1 LIGNLESNFI
11 AEARRRGETTVVR
24 DDNLQV
30 VAFSGKGTEQI
41 LDPAT
46 TTKRVTFE
54 VHGQLARITLTR
66 PPLNVIDFQMMDEL
80 LGALQELERRREI
93 SVMIISGGDRAF
105 SAGVDVGVHTPDKVQ
120 TMLQKFHSV
129 IIALTKLPKVTI
141 AEVHGVCLGGGAE
154 LAMVCD
160 MCFTAPDAKWGFP
173 EITLGCYPPVA
184 CTALAAL
191 VGQKRAAEL
200 VFTGRTFTGEEAA
213 AWGLANE
220 AHPEGELQQA
230 IQRTV
235 DHLLKLS
242 PAALAV
248 AKKAF
253 YVWDSIHLDKGLA
266 RAEKIYLEELMQTED
281 VKEGIAAWTEKRKPA
296 WKGK

>member
-1 LIGNLESNFI
+1 VIGISGDPINEEFRSMSTI
-11 AEARRRGETTVVR
+11 ASSARRIVIEHNGPV
-24 DDNLQV
+24 
-30 VAFSGKGTEQI
+30 
-41 LDPAT
+41 
-46 TTKRVTFE
+46 
-54 VHGQLARITLTR
+54 ARITLNR

-80 LGALQELERRREI
+80 LATLPQLEQRREV
-93 SVMIISGGDRAF
+93 SVVILSGGERGF
-105 SAGVDVGVHTPDKVQ
+105 SAGVDVAVHTPDKIQ
-120 TMLQKFHSV
+120 TMLQKFHGLFG
-129 IIALTKLPKVTI
+129 ALVKFPKITI

-160 MCFTAPDAKWGFP
+160 MAYTTKNAKWGFP

-191 VGQKRAAEL
+191 VGQKRAADL
-200 VFTGRTFTGEEAA
+200 IFTGRSFSGEEAA
-213 AWGLANE
+213 EWGLANE

-230 IQRTV
+230 IQATL

-242 PAALAV
+242 AAALAV

-253 YVWDSIHLDKGLA
+253 YAWDSMHLDKGLV
-266 RAEKIYLEELMQTED
+266 RAEKIYLEELMATED
-281 VKEGIAAWTEKRKPA
+281 AREGIAAWIEKRKPI

>member
-1 LIGNLESNFI
+1 MTIS
-11 AEARRRGETTVVR
+11 
-24 DDNLQV
+24 DNQLT
-30 VAFSGKGTEQI
+30 A
-41 LDPAT
+41 
-46 TTKRVTFE
+46 TKRIAIETQ
-54 VHGQLARITLTR
+54 GSLARITLNH

-80 LGALQELERRREI
+80 LGAMRQLEQQKEI
-93 SVMIISGGDRAF
+93 SAAVISGGERAF
-105 SAGVDVGVHTPDKVQ
+105 SAGVDVAVHTPELVQ
-120 TMLQKFHSV
+120 TMLQKFHGV
-129 IIALTKLPKVTI
+129 ILALTKFPKITI

-160 MCFTAPDAKWGFP
+160 MCFTTPDAKWGFP

-191 VGQKRAAEL
+191 VGQKRAADL
-200 VFTGRTFTGEEAA
+200 IFTGRSFSGEEAA

-220 AHPEGELQQA
+220 ACSESELQQA
-230 IQRTV
+230 AQRTV
-235 DHLLKLS
+235 DRLLKLS
-242 PAALAV
+242 PAALAI

-253 YVWDSIHLDKGLA
+253 YAWDSMHLDKGLA

-281 VKEGIAAWTEKRKPA
+281 MKEGIAAWMEKRKPA

>member
-1 LIGNLESNFI
+1 M
-11 AEARRRGETTVVR
+11 
-24 DDNLQV
+24 
-30 VAFSGKGTEQI
+30 
-41 LDPAT
+41 
-46 TTKRVTFE
+46 KRVAVE
-54 VHGQLARITLTR
+54 AHGQLARITLTH

-80 LGALQELERRREI
+80 LAALQQLEQRREV
-93 SVMIISGGDRAF
+93 SVVIIGGGERGF
-105 SAGVDVGVHTPDKVQ
+105 SAGVDVAVHTPDLIR
-120 TMLQKFHSV
+120 TMLQKFHGL
-129 IIALTKLPKVTI
+129 ILALTKFPKITI

-160 MCFTAPDAKWGFP
+160 MCFTTPDARWGFP

-191 VGQKRAAEL
+191 VGQKRAADL
-200 VFTGRTFTGEEAA
+200 VFTGRTFSGEEAA

-220 AHPEGELQQA
+220 ARAEDELQEA
-230 IQRTV
+230 IQGTV

-253 YVWDSIHLDKGLA
+253 YAWDSMHLDKGLA

-281 VKEGIAAWTEKRKPA
+281 AQEGIAAWMEKRKPV

>member
-1 LIGNLESNFI
+1 MPLSSN
-11 AEARRRGETTVVR
+11 
-24 DDNLQV
+24 
-30 VAFSGKGTEQI
+30 
-41 LDPAT
+41 PAT
-46 TTKRVTFE
+46 TANRVAVET
-54 VHGQLARITLTR
+54 HLQLARVTLAH

-80 LGALQELERRREI
+80 LAALQQLEQRKEV
-93 SVMIISGGDRAF
+93 SVVIISGGEQAF
-105 SAGVDVGVHTPDKVQ
+105 SAGVDVAVHTPDKVQ
-120 TMLQKFHSV
+120 TMLQKFHGV
-129 IIALTKLPKVTI
+129 ILALTRSPKITI
-141 AEVHGVCLGGGAE
+141 AEVRGACLGGGAE

-160 MCFTAPDAKWGFP
+160 MCFTTPDAKWGFP

-184 CTALAAL
+184 CTAL

-200 VFTGRTFTGEEAA
+200 VFTGRTFSGAEAA
-213 AWGLANE
+213 EWGLANE
-220 AHPEGELQQA
+220 AHVEGELQPA

-253 YVWDSIHLDKGLA
+253 YAWDSMHLDKGLA

-281 VKEGIAAWTEKRKPA
+281 VKEGIAAWMEKRKPMWRA
-296 WKGK
+296 R

>member
-1 LIGNLESNFI
+1 VIGRSE
-11 AEARRRGETTVVR
+11 
-24 DDNLQV
+24 D
-30 VAFSGKGTEQI
+30 
-41 LDPAT
+41 
-46 TTKRVTFE
+46 RVTVE
-54 VHGQLARITLTR
+54 VTGHLAHITLTH

-80 LGALQELERRREI
+80 LAALQQLEQRRET
-93 SVMIISGGDRAF
+93 SVVILSGGERGF
-105 SAGVDVGVHTPDKVQ
+105 SAGVDVAVHTPDKIQ
-120 TMLQKFHSV
+120 TMLQKFHGLIGV
-129 IIALTKLPKVTI
+129 LVKFPKITI

-160 MCFTAPDAKWGFP
+160 MCFTTSDAKWGFP

-200 VFTGRTFTGEEAA
+200 VFTGRTFSGEEAA

-220 AHPEGELQQA
+220 AHPEGELQRV
-230 IQRTV
+230 IQRTL

-253 YVWDSIHLDKGLA
+253 YAWDSMHLDKGLA

-281 VKEGIAAWTEKRKPA
+281 AQEGIAAWMEKRKPV
-296 WKGK
+296 WRSK

>member
-1 LIGNLESNFI
+1 MTSI
-11 AEARRRGETTVVR
+11 ASTANRLRMEVDGPLA
-24 DDNLQV
+24 
-30 VAFSGKGTEQI
+30 
-41 LDPAT
+41 
-46 TTKRVTFE
+46 RVTFM
-54 VHGQLARITLTR
+54 H

-80 LGALQELERRREI
+80 LAALRQLEQRREI
-93 SVMIISGGDRAF
+93 SAVVLSGGERGF
-105 SAGVDVGVHTPDKVQ
+105 SAGVDVAVHTRELIQ
-120 TMLQKFHSV
+120 TMFQKFHGL
-129 IIALTKLPKVTI
+129 IGALVKFPKITI

-160 MCFTAPDAKWGFP
+160 LAYTTAKAKWGFP

-200 VFTGRTFTGEEAA
+200 VFTGHTFSGEEAA

-220 AHPEGELQQA
+220 AHPEGELQEA
-230 IQRTV
+230 IQGAL

-253 YVWDSIHLDKGLA
+253 YAWDSMHLDKGLA

-281 VKEGIAAWTEKRKPA
+281 AQEGIAAWMGKRKPV

>member
-1 LIGNLESNFI
+1 M
-11 AEARRRGETTVVR
+11 
-24 DDNLQV
+24 
-30 VAFSGKGTEQI
+30 
-41 LDPAT
+41 
-46 TTKRVTFE
+46 KRVHVE
-54 VHGQLARITLTR
+54 LHGQLARITLTH

-80 LGALQELERRREI
+80 LAALQQLEQRREI
-93 SVMIISGGDRAF
+93 SVVIISGGDRSF
-105 SAGVDVGVHTPDKVQ
+105 SAGVDVAVHTRDKIQ
-120 TMLQKFHSV
+120 TMLQKFHGV
-129 IIALTKLPKVTI
+129 ILALTKFPKIMI

-160 MCFTAPDAKWGFP
+160 MCFTTPDAKWGFP

-191 VGQKRAAEL
+191 VGQKRAADL
-200 VFTGRTFTGEEAA
+200 VFTGRTFSGQEAA

-220 AHPEGELQQA
+220 AHSEGELKAA

-242 PAALAV
+242 SAALAV

-253 YVWDSIHLDKGLA
+253 YAWDSMHLDKGLA

-281 VKEGIAAWTEKRKPA
+281 AQEGITAWMEKRQPV

>member
-1 LIGNLESNFI
+1 MSQSTN
-11 AEARRRGETTVVR
+11 
-24 DDNLQV
+24 
-30 VAFSGKGTEQI
+30 
-41 LDPAT
+41 PT
-46 TTKRVTFE
+46 TTANRVAVDTNS
-54 VHGQLARITLTR
+54 QLASITLTH

-80 LGALQELERRREI
+80 LAALRQLEQRPEI
-93 SVMIISGGDRAF
+93 IAVILRGNERSF
-105 SAGVDVGVHTPDKVQ
+105 SAGVDVAVHTPDKIQ
-120 TMLQKFHSV
+120 TMLQKFHGV
-129 IIALTKLPKVTI
+129 ISALVKFPKITI
-141 AEVHGVCLGGGAE
+141 AEAHGVCLGGGAE

-160 MCFTAPDAKWGFP
+160 MAYTTPDAKWGFP

-191 VGQKRAAEL
+191 VGQKRAADL
-200 VFTGRTFTGEEAA
+200 VFTGRTFSGEDAA
-213 AWGLANE
+213 EWGLANE
-220 AHPEGELQQA
+220 SHPEGELQQA

-253 YVWDSIHLDKGLA
+253 YAWDSMHLDKGLA

-281 VKEGIAAWTEKRKPA
+281 TKEGIEAWMQKRKPV